1 MKIFAEPIQEVI
13 EGNSSFIL
21 LYAFIITILVIY
33 LLFKKMRVRARYKT
47 FIKMRF
53 GIAKIGFSFER
64 NEDAIFQE
72 LWEQNEDNLMKR
84 KDLEKQINTIRRQNI
99 AIGIIL
105 LFYAFLI
112 FNYKSGWKLFFSIL
126 VKIAVAIILL
136 GLIFWIIK

>member
-1 MKIFAEPIQEVI
+1 MKIFSEPIQKAI

-21 LYAFIITILVIY
+21 LYALLITIVIIY
-33 LLFKKMRVRARYKT
+33 LLLKKMRVRARIKT
-47 FIKMRF
+47 FKKAHFKIEN
-53 GIAKIGFSFER
+53 IGFSFER
-64 NEDAIFQE
+64 NEDAMFQE
-72 LWEQNEDNLMKR
+72 LWEENEENLMKR

-126 VKIAVAIILL
+126 VKAAVAILLL